1 MEQSDIGLNLYCF
14 GCLSSKEDKSFY
26 CLDLQNSVLKTVIQA
41 ECLFLCYLCKRA
53 AQKAELFIQNVQN
66 NHVLLQNIHRMET
79 STLQSA
85 RTRTRAP
92 HQLSPVSLDII
103 ELGTE
108 STQELDRRN
117 LGYDNR
123 LNVKLET
130 KEERVP
136 ENYPDDNNSQES
148 FVKEGLPLKV
158 LLKEKETAQG
168 EESPKKSPRKYKKRK
183 KKNDEADDELAIIPF
198 EITRE
203 QCFEER
209 ARMALD
215 QRYLASMYK
224 CTDCVKGF
232 NYKDSFDKHMEKHS
246 ESNGNYEC
254 DVCKQRMSTEDKLVG
269 HKKYHEKRYRCPV
282 CGMTRAS
289 RVLVKDHYSA
299 LHSSR
304 QVRHNCPHCD
314 KTFTR
319 KLAWRKHV
327 SSVHGRARETCQY
340 CNKTY
345 ANKDVLKA
353 HINLRHPIEG
363 TTAPIV
369 KSHVCQDC
377 GKAFKSP
384 SLLKI
389 HSVKH
394 SPNKDYYCVECDKSF
409 KSATILKHH
418 LKTASVHVN
427 YVDLPLSCEHC
438 GKRFAI
444 RRDLVQHIN
453 RVHLNIKPF
462 RCDRCEKAYVNVW
475 SLNEHRRLVH
485 EGFKRPL
492 KYPCA
497 MCDKVFDSNQIL
509 KDHIRTHTGERPF
522 QCSRCPAQFRQ
533 ASTLGTHVK
542 LVHLKLTRDGR
553 PKALASKYPMVQDQD
568 AFSQPNTT
576 VESGQYAGDTSQ
588 TN

>member
-1 MEQSDIGLNLYCF
+1 MDYCSHNSTAMEQSDIGLNLHCLGCF
-14 GCLSSKEDKSFY
+14 ASKEEKSLY
-26 CLDLQNSVLKTVIQA
+26 CLNLQNSVFKIVIQ
-41 ECLFLCYLCKRA
+41 
-53 AQKAELFIQNVQN
+53 
-66 NHVLLQNIHRMET
+66 MEN

-85 RTRTRAP
+85 RTHTGP
-92 HQLSPVSLDII
+92 YQLSSVRLDII
-103 ELGTE
+103 EVGFE
-108 STQELDRRN
+108 PEEEKDQKN
-117 LGYDNR
+117 VYDD
-123 LNVKLET
+123 VKLEM
-130 KEERVP
+130 KEDSAP
-136 ENYPDDNNSQES
+136 DHYQDDNSSQES
-148 FVKEGLPLKV
+148 FDKESSLPLNV
-158 LLKEKETAQG
+158 LLKEEKEVVKTPK
-168 EESPKKSPRKYKKRK
+168 ERSPKKTPRKYKKRK
-183 KKNDEADDELAIIPF
+183 KKNDEEEDELAIIPF

-215 QRYLASMYK
+215 QRYLASTYK

-254 DVCKQRMSTEDKLVG
+254 DVCKQRMSTEEKFVG

-299 LHSSR
+299 FHSSH
-304 QVRHNCPHCD
+304 QTRHNCPHCE

-340 CNKTY
+340 CKKTY
-345 ANKDVLKA
+345 ANKDALRS

-363 TTAPIV
+363 TTRPII
-369 KSHVCQDC
+369 KSHICQDC
-377 GKAFKSP
+377 GKAFRSP

-394 SPNKDYYCVECDKSF
+394 SNNKDYYCVECDKSF
-409 KSATILKHH
+409 KTSTILKHH

-427 YVDLPLSCEHC
+427 YVDLPLACEHC

-444 RRDLVQHIN
+444 RRDLEQHIN

-462 RCDRCEKAYVNVW
+462 QCDRCEKAYVNVW
-475 SLNEHRRLVH
+475 SLNEHRRIAH

-492 KYPCA
+492 KFPCS
-497 MCDKVFDSNQIL
+497 MCDKVFDSNNIL

-533 ASTLGTHVK
+533 
-542 LVHLKLTRDGR
+542 
-553 PKALASKYPMVQDQD
+553 PALWGLMSNLCI
-568 AFSQPNTT
+568 S
-576 VESGQYAGDTSQ
+576 S
-588 TN
+588 